1 MSISIAIFFW
11 PGYVHMYIYIYT
23 YKIYMTVHYF
33 FPNGFHPTGFWG
45 HNEPSR
51 AAVVC
56 CEPPSV
62 RPQTWPGWVFWR
74 CGRRHFFLVS
84 PTKKRRH
91 KKNQQILARCL
102 QTYWRNSV
110 FSFFILNILIP
121 LPFWN
126 QDLLWLGFQQNE
138 LDVGKHQWFVGDS
151 NDKPNKGVVKALQ
164 FPHYTYSA
172 DFKDNLYTFI
182 YICML

>member
-1 MSISIAIFFW
+1 MSISIAICFW
-11 PGYVHMYIYIYT
+11 PGYVHMYIYIHIKYT
-23 YKIYMTVHYF
+23 WLFIIF
-33 FPNGFHPTGFWG
+33 SQTGFIPRG
-45 HNEPSR
+45 FGVTTSR
-51 AAVVC
+51 HVPQWFAASL
-56 CEPPSV
+56 PAFDL
-62 RPQTWPGWVFWR
+62 RTWPGWVFWR